1 MGKSIL
7 TKKPLL
13 RKKEDLMPSI
23 TRRAARECALKA
35 LFSYDFQPD
44 ADPTMHFALVCA
56 EAEIPTN
63 DFAASL
69 FCGVVEHMK
78 EIDEKISE
86 FSKSWKLERIARISL
101 AILRLCTY
109 EMMFT
114 DVPRP
119 VALNE
124 AVELAKLYDNDDAP
138 AFINGILNS
147 ISNSLGQQNA

>member
-1 MGKSIL
+1 
-7 TKKPLL
+7 
-13 RKKEDLMPSI
+13 MPSI

-35 LFSYDFQPD
+35 LFSYEFHPD
-44 ADPTMHFALVCA
+44 TDPSIHFALVCA

-69 FCGVVEHMK
+69 FSGVIEHLSD
-78 EIDEKISE
+78 IDAKISE
-86 FSKSWKLERIARISL
+86 FSKSWKIERIARISL
-101 AILRLCTY
+101 AILRLCAY

-124 AVELAKLYDNDDAP
+124 AIELAKLYANDDAP
-138 AFINGILNS
+138 AFINGILNA
-147 ISNSLGQQNA
+147 ISHSLEQNNG